1 MQMIEQNTHT
11 THYATVW
18 CDREG
23 CTHCY
28 GVHDAETAE
37 YALGNLR
44 TEMNA
49 SGWKTV
55 EGQHYCPEHRPVVI
69 DANQREL
76 LP

>member
-1 MQMIEQNTHT
+1 MIEQNTCT

-18 CDREG
+18 CDHEG

-44 TEMNA
+44 TEA
-49 SGWKTV
+49 AADGWTFA
-55 EGQHYCPEHRPVVI
+55 GDRHYCPEHRPVVI
-69 DANQREL
+69 DANQMEL
-76 LP
+76 ET